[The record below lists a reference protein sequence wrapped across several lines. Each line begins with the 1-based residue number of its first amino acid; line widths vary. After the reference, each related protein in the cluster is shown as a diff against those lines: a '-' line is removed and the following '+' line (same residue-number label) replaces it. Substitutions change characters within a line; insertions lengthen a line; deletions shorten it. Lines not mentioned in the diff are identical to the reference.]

1 MKILNTLS
9 RIFFAIYRY
18 KGKYFGIRST
28 YNITYDIL
36 ASLVA
41 IFTKQKWFP
50 WDRRNVAGLE
60 EKFMLPRVISSQI
73 TGRSCIIHQC
83 HREVLSLSY
92 DRFIISRLRAP
103 VHLH

>member
-1 MKILNTLS
+1 MKILNTLP

-18 KGKYFGIRST
+18 KDKYFGIW
-28 YNITYDIL
+28 NTYDIL